1 MTTGR
6 VNPCRLLGRMSSLF
20 RSVERPAQL
29 REMESRDWGGN
40 RRWQKQQRWFSKP
53 STWNHARQIVRQF
66 FREHPSA
73 NIIRVALP
81 TRDLKPLRARIWR
94 IIDGNLEAAT
104 DIVVGFIMTQPRGA
118 VTISA
123 RDT

>member
-1 MTTGR
+1 MAETAALVFEAGD
-6 VNPCRLLGRMSSLF
+6 L
-20 RSVERPAQL
+20 
-29 REMESRDWGGN
+29 ESC
-40 RRWQKQQRWFSKP
+40 
-53 STWNHARQIVRQF
+53 AAIVRQF

-73 NIIRVALP
+73 TIIRVALS
-81 TRDLKPLRARIWR
+81 TRDLKPLGARIWR
-94 IIDGNLEAAT
+94 IIGGNLEAAT

>member
-1 MTTGR
+1 MAGTAALVFEAGD
-6 VNPCRLLGRMSSLF
+6 L
-20 RSVERPAQL
+20 
-29 REMESRDWGGN
+29 ESC
-40 RRWQKQQRWFSKP
+40 
-53 STWNHARQIVRQF
+53 TAIVRQF

-73 NIIRVALP
+73 TIIRVALS
-81 TRDLKPLRARIWR
+81 TRDLKPLGARIWR